1 MNYTI
6 TQINTDKEEM
16 TLITDKEEMALVPRG
31 SSPGDSGEMRG

>member
-16 TLITDKEEMALVPRG
+16 TLITDKEEIRLLVNKPQYLTFLRKI
-31 SSPGDSGEMRG
+31 